1 MLQRIRENCL
11 FFQNLILD
19 DKKLDK
25 ELCASV
31 ENEEQEDTG
40 TRKLFFRIIEY
51 KNLFIHFSAL
61 KRRRRR
67 SEFNESFDK

>member
-1 MLQRIRENCL
+1 MKENCL

-19 DKKLDK
+19 DKKEKLDK

-40 TRKLFFRIIEY
+40 TRKLFFSIIDY
-51 KNLFIHFSAL
+51 KIFSA
-61 KRRRRR
+61 
-67 SEFNESFDK
+67 